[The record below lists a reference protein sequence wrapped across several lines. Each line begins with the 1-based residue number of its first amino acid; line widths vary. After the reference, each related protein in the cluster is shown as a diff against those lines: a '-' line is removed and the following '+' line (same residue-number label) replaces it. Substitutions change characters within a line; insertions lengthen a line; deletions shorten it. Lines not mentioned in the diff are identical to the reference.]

1 MCNNLETIY
10 HFVSNYDLKNE
21 RNIHFSKM
29 KKQNILILFDNTY
42 SKSFRHYQCF
52 DVDLRSL
59 NLLSNNCWRRF
70 IFVQKK
76 QFFPKLLEINWTQ
89 RLFLLCFIQRSMLKK
104 SSQGKKE
111 FFRSIFP
118 IEIFGIFERS
128 QSYCHFQL
136 KPAGWE
142 LAIFELTAGQK
153 LFDCNCYIFLL

>member
-1 MCNNLETIY
+1 MCHILETI
-10 HFVSNYDLKNE
+10 HRFASNHDMNNKRKND
-21 RNIHFSKM
+21 FSRM
-29 KKQNILILFDNTY
+29 KKQSILILFDNTY

-76 QFFPKLLEINWTQ
+76 QFFPKILEINWTQ
-89 RLFLLCFIQRSMLKK
+89 RLFLHCFIQRSMLQK
-104 SSQGKKE
+104 SSQGKKK

-118 IEIFGIFERS
+118 VEIFEIFERT

-153 LFDCNCYIFLL
+153 LFNYNCYIFLL